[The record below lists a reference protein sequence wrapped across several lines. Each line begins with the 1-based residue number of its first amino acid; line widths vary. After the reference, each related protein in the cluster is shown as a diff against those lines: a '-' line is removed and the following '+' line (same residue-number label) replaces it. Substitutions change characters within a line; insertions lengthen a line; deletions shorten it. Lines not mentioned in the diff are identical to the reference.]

1 MHRPH
6 APHTE
11 EAALE
16 PCDVGGRYLLTNMW
30 TSPRSYT
37 AAFVVAFSLLAGIG
51 IASYV
56 MSDRLAVRE
65 DRVIHSH
72 EVISSLKSVAAELG
86 QAESAQRGYV
96 LTGDRTLLIEYDQG
110 LKTIPQRVNELQS
123 LIADNPQQQQQQR
136 LSQLRP
142 LIGADLALLALSV
155 DLREHDPS
163 ASDQQLEFGRQ
174 SATLDN
180 KILTL
185 LTAMEEEENQL
196 LRYRSRVSIRTQRRA
211 AMVLVLA
218 FLLASMTLVALFL
231 IMNSEVRRRTRAELL
246 AKEGEERF
254 RHLVNGIQDYAVIRL
269 SLEGR
274 IMTWNLGAERL
285 FGYHS
290 QEILGQPLSDLFQSC
305 DHETPEKHL
314 RTALRDGHVNDEC
327 QQLRKDG
334 TVFWATADVTLLRN
348 DQSQAHGYALIV
360 RDITER
366 RQQQEEIK
374 QREAQ
379 LNAFFSNAS
388 VGLAIIDK
396 DLRFQRIN
404 DPFSRLNGLP
414 PAENTGL
421 HVRDVVKNLGA
432 IIEPLIRQVA
442 CTGVPVLNYEV
453 TGHPPTTP
461 GVTGWWLKSFFPI
474 AREGEAV
481 TQIGAVVQDITA
493 LKRAENTVRWL
504 SGRLLQLRDDERR
517 RLARDLHD
525 SLGQTLIAVKMN
537 ISYLGRHMSDLDERG
552 RNAMAESKEL
562 VDSGLKEVRTLSHLL
577 HPPMLD
583 EVGLLPAIRWFAT
596 GFAQRSGID
605 VKLELPATFR
615 RLPVEMETAVFRV
628 AQESLTNVHRHS
640 GSATAV
646 VRLDVDSDSVHL
658 RVIDYGCGI
667 PPQKLSFQPESPTI
681 GVGLLGMRERLRQL
695 GGQLEIRS
703 NGGGT
708 TVHVIIPLRD
718 AA

>member
-1 MHRPH
+1 M
-6 APHTE
+6 
-11 EAALE
+11 
-16 PCDVGGRYLLTNMW
+16 
-30 TSPRSYT
+30 
-37 AAFVVAFSLLAGIG
+37 VVFSLLAGIG

-56 MSDRLAVRE
+56 MSDRLADRE
-65 DRVIHSH
+65 ERVIHTH
-72 EVISSLKSVAAELG
+72 QVISLLKSVSADLS

-110 LKTIPQRVNELQS
+110 LKTVPQRLNELQS
-123 LIADNPQQQQQQR
+123 LTADNPQQQQR
-136 LSQLRP
+136 LSRLRP
-142 LIGADLALLALSV
+142 LIGANLDLLAQSV
-155 DLREHDPS
+155 ELRERDPS
-163 ASDQQLEFGRQ
+163 ASGQQLEFARQ
-174 SATLDN
+174 SAALDN

-196 LRYRSRVSIRTQRRA
+196 LRYRSRVSISTQRRTE
-211 AMVLVLA
+211 MVLVLA
-218 FLLASMTLVALFL
+218 FLLASMALVALFL
-231 IMNSEVRRRTRAELL
+231 IMSSEVRRRTRAELL

-254 RHLVNGIQDYAVIRL
+254 RHLVSGIQDYAVIRL

-274 IMTWNLGAERL
+274 IMTWNLGGERL
-285 FGYHS
+285 FGYHT

-305 DHETPEKHL
+305 DQNTPEEHL
-314 RTALRDGHVNDEC
+314 RNALRDGHIHDEC

-334 TVFWATADVTLLRN
+334 TVFWATADVTLLRTH
-348 DQSQAHGYALIV
+348 DGQPHGYALII

-366 RQQQEEIK
+366 RQHSEEIK

-404 DPFSRLNGLP
+404 GPFSRLNGLP
-414 PAENTGL
+414 PEENTGM
-421 HVRDVVKNLGA
+421 HVRDVVKNLGVK
-432 IIEPLIRQVA
+432 IEPLIRQVA
-442 CTGVPVLNYEV
+442 RTGVPVLNYEI
-453 TGHPPTTP
+453 TGHAPTTP
-461 GVTGWWLKSFFPI
+461 GVSGWWLKSFFPI
-474 AREGEAV
+474 AREGDAV

-525 SLGQTLIAVKMN
+525 SLGQILTAVKMN
-537 ISYLGRHMSDLDERG
+537 LSYLGRHMSDLDERG

-562 VDSGLKEVRTLSHLL
+562 IDNGLKEVRTLSHLL

-615 RLPVEMETAVFRV
+615 RLPVEMETAIFRV
-628 AQESLTNVHRHS
+628 VQETLTNVHRHS
-640 GSATAV
+640 KSASAV
-646 VRLDVDSDSVHL
+646 VRLDVEPDSVHL

-667 PPQKLSFQPESPTI
+667 PPEKLLFRPESPTI
-681 GVGLLGMRERLRQL
+681 GIGLLGMRERLHQL
-695 GGQLEIRS
+695 GGQVEITS
-703 NGGGT
+703 GGDGT
-708 TVHVIIPLRD
+708 TVHVIIPLRE